1 MSTTDQV
8 CLPDALNT
16 FAVMINSNEA
26 IRPLLINWEPL
37 LLLEETDSGDKHH
50 LQIKRS
56 RIENVG
62 AGDIESATKII
73 IRGDRMTL
81 GKMFRGSLHPAQAH
95 ANGALEIVAN
105 ASDQAKLDAL
115 GVVLWGV

>member
-8 CLPDALNT
+8 CLADVLNH
-16 FAVMINSNEA
+16 FAVMLNSNKA
-26 IRPLLINWEPL
+26 VSSLLINWEPL
-37 LLLEETDSGDKHH
+37 LLLEETNSGDKHH

-56 RIENVG
+56 RIEDVG
-62 AGDIESATKII
+62 TGDIDSANRII

-81 GKMFRGSLHPAQAH
+81 AKVFEGSLHPAQAH

-115 GVVLWGV
+115 GMVLWGV